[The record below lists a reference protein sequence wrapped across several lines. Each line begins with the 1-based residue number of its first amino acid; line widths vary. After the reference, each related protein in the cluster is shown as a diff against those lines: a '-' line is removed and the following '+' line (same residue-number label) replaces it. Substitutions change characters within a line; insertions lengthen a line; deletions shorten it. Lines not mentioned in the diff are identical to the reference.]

1 LSYTDAKADEKKPLC
16 IKENKDTSK
25 TKVYFP
31 TSILFGK
38 ASKA

>member
-1 LSYTDAKADEKKPLC
+1 MDVKKDERQHLC